1 MPFITNRM
9 KFRLNK
15 KRIKGDIAL
24 DEIFLD
30 SKNLPNFNTQ
40 QFEGRLEKT
49 IPKNSIF
56 FLGLFFACMAI
67 VFMIKLG
74 NLQVVRGE
82 AFFKKSEN
90 NTLSKQP
97 IFADRGLIYDRKD
110 TLLAWNT
117 WDKADTNKFSS
128 PARTYIAES
137 GFGLLLGYV
146 SSPAKDSSGNYWQDK
161 FIGKDGVEKSYDDK
175 LTGQNGV
182 RITETD
188 VSGKIQSENTVS
200 QPKAGENIKLSIDAS
215 IQKQM
220 YKSIA
225 SMAGS
230 VSFSGGA
237 GVIMDIKTGELLAL
251 ASYPEY
257 NPTTLSLGQDKKTI
271 NGYFSD
277 KRKVFLNRAVSG
289 LYTPGS
295 IVKPFIAYG
304 ALAEDV
310 ISPFKQIF
318 SNGSISIPN
327 PYFPDKKS
335 TFKDHGSFGYVD
347 MERAL
352 AVSSDVYFYE
362 IGGGY
367 QDQKAL
373 GIVNIDKYARMF
385 GIAEKTG
392 VDLGGEKV
400 GIIPTPE
407 WKAKTF
413 SGDIWRIGDTY
424 NTSIGQY
431 GFQVT
436 PLQMARAIAG
446 IANNGVIPTP
456 HIRLSD
462 ASFESKKLNITVD
475 AEKMK
480 VVQNGMRRVVTEG
493 TGTALNLPSVKVA
506 AKSGTAQVGLGNTN
520 TNSWIVG
527 FFPYE
532 NPRYSFAVLMERG
545 PKSASGNATQ
555 VMSEVV
561 DYMSVY
567 TPEYLK

>member
-1 MPFITNRM
+1 M
-9 KFRLNK
+9 KFKINH

-40 QFEGRLEKT
+40 QFEGRLEKP
-49 IPKNSIF
+49 IPKHSIF
-56 FLGLFFACMAI
+56 ILGLFFICTAFI
-67 VFMIKLG
+67 FMFKLG
-74 NLQVVRGE
+74 SLQIVRGE

-90 NTLSKQP
+90 NTLAKQP
-97 IFADRGLIYDRKD
+97 IFADRGLLYDRKES
-110 TLLAWNT
+110 LLAWNT
-117 WDKADTNKFSS
+117 WDKDDTNRFSS
-128 PARTYIAES
+128 PTRSYITDP

-146 SSPAKDSSGNYWQDK
+146 SSPAKDSSGKYWQDN
-161 FIGKDGVEKSYDDK
+161 FIGKDGVEKSYNDR
-175 LTGQNGV
+175 LTGENGV

-188 VSGKIQSENTVS
+188 VSGEVQSENTVS
-200 QPKAGENIKLSIDAS
+200 QPKAGDNLKLSIDAG

-225 SMAGS
+225 SMAS
-230 VSFSGGA
+230 NVSFSGGA
-237 GVIMDIKTGELLAL
+237 GVIMDIHTGEILAL
-251 ASYPEY
+251 TSYPEY
-257 NPTTLSLGQDKKTI
+257 NPTILSLGQDKNTI
-271 NGYFSD
+271 DGYFSD

-310 ISPFKQIF
+310 ISPLRQIL

-335 TFKDHGSFGYVD
+335 VFKDHGVFGYVD
-347 MERAL
+347 MERAI

-362 IGGGY
+362 IGGGF
-367 QDQKAL
+367 QDQKGL
-373 GIVNIDKYARMF
+373 GIVNIDKYARIF

-392 VDLGGEKV
+392 VDLGGEKS

-413 SGDIWRIGDTY
+413 KGDIWRVGDTY

-436 PLQMARAIAG
+436 PLQMAKAVAG
-446 IANNGVIPTP
+446 IATDGTMPVP
-456 HIRLSD
+456 HILLD
-462 ASFESKKLNITVD
+462 DKSFESKKTSIPVD
-475 AEKMK
+475 AEMMK
-480 VVQNGMRRVVTEG
+480 VVKSGMRRVVTEG
-493 TGTALNLPSVKVA
+493 TGLALNLPSVKVA

-532 NPRYSFAVLMERG
+532 NPKYSFAVLMERG
-545 PKSASGNATQ
+545 PKAASGNATQ